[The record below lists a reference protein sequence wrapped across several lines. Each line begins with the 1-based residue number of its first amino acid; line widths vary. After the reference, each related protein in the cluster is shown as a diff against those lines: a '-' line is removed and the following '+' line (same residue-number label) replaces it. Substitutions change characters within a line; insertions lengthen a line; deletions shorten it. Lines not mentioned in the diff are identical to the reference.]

1 MYSPCGLFDVGDVG
15 DVTKDPIKALTPL
28 GVMVLALLRESD
40 MHPYEMVRL
49 LRARHDD
56 RLITVTNGTL
66 YHTVARLQRAG
77 LLAEVGTDREGNRPE
92 RTTYTLTDEGRDAV
106 VGWVRR
112 ALPRIDRDIDARV
125 ALAEA
130 HNLERADAVALLR
143 KRREA
148 LTASHTRHR
157 DGLAGARAKGVP
169 AQVLVEIERQEALL
183 DAELRWLDDL
193 LSRLGGTAL
202 RWGPDAF
209 DHSDRYLAQRKA
221 AQQ

>member
-1 MYSPCGLFDVGDVG
+1 MRGSGVGKSRDVVA
-15 DVTKDPIKALTPL
+15 ALTPL

-77 LLAEVGTDREGNRPE
+77 LLDEVGTDREGNRPE
-92 RTTYTLTDEGRDAV
+92 RTTYTLTDAGREAV
-106 VGWVRR
+106 VAWVRR
-112 ALPRIDRDIDARV
+112 SLPRIDRETDARV
-125 ALAEA
+125 ALAES
-130 HNLERADAVALLR
+130 HNLDRDDAVALLQE
-143 KRREA
+143 RREA
-148 LTASHTRHR
+148 LVASYALHH
-157 DGLAGARAKGVP
+157 DGLAAARAKGVP
-169 AQVLVEIERQEALL
+169 PQVLVEIERQEALL
-183 DAELRWLDDL
+183 DAELRWLDSL
-193 LSRLGGTAL
+193 LTRLDGDEL

-209 DHSDRYLAQRKA
+209 DDTDRYRAQRKA